1 MRDHA
6 TLSRRLAAGA
16 LAALLGPVLPAAWAE
31 PQHALAM
38 VGEPALPPGFA
49 HLPYVNP
56 DAPQG
61 GRVVT
66 AEVGTFDSLN
76 PYIVK
81 GTVPWEIPLL
91 ITETLMGRSLD
102 EPFTLYPLLAESVET
117 APDRSWVEFHLNP
130 EARFSDGTPVTVEDV
145 IWSYET
151 LGTQGQPRYLT
162 FWDQVASMEPVG
174 ERGVRIAFN
183 TPNRELALLAGLR
196 PILKKAQYEGL
207 DFAESG
213 GLDVIPITS
222 APYVIEEVDAGRSIT
237 LRRDPDYWGA
247 EIPFRVGT
255 QNLEEI
261 RIEFFADET
270 AAFEAFK
277 AGEITLTREV
287 NVAKWESE
295 YDFPL
300 VQEGAVTLSVI
311 PNELP
316 TGFTG
321 LAINTRNPHLADW
334 RVRDALLLA
343 FNFEFINEA
352 VTGGSQERITSYFS
366 NSDLAMGPG
375 PAEGR
380 VAELLEPYAD
390 DLPPGAMEGYELP
403 VGDGT
408 ERNRAGIAA
417 ASERLAEAGWTAG
430 SDGVL
435 RNAAGEPFSLE
446 ILLQN
451 GATEPASVVDI
462 YVEALRR
469 LGIQATVTS
478 VDAAQYKQRTDAY
491 DFDMTWFRR
500 AASLAPGNE
509 QTTYWGSALADE
521 PGGRNLIGIKSPAID
536 GTIRALL
543 SAETAEDYAA
553 AAQALDRVLAAG
565 RYVIPFYQPTEARIA
580 HASDLRYPERLPLM
594 GDAGGQG
601 WQPDVWWHEPQA
613 Q

>member
-1 MRDHA
+1 MRDHP
-6 TLSRRLAAGA
+6 TLRRRLATAV
-16 LAALLGPVLPAAWAE
+16 LATLVGTSAVAE
-31 PQHALAM
+31 PTHAIAM
-38 VGEPALPPGFA
+38 VGEPALPPDFA

-66 AEVGTFDSLN
+66 AEVGSFDSLN

-130 EARFSDGTPVTVEDV
+130 DARFSDGSPVTVEDV

-162 FWDQVASMEPVG
+162 FWSKVASMEPVG
-174 ERGVRIAFN
+174 ERGVRITFN
-183 TPNRELALLAGLR
+183 TPDRELAMLAGLR

-207 DFAESG
+207 DFAETG

-222 APYVIEEVDAGRSIT
+222 GPYVIEVVDAGRSIT

-255 QNLEEI
+255 QNLDEI

-287 NVAKWESE
+287 NLARWERD

-300 VQEGAVTLSVI
+300 VQSGDVTLSVI

-321 LAINTRNPHLADW
+321 LAMNTRSPQLADW

-343 FNFEFINEA
+343 FNYEFINQTI
-352 VTGGSQERITSYFS
+352 TGGTQERITSYFA
-366 NSDLAMGPG
+366 NSDLAMEPG

-380 VAELLEPYAD
+380 VAELLAPFAA
-390 DLPPGAMEGYELP
+390 DLPPGALEGYELP

-408 ERNRAGIAA
+408 ERNRRNIAA
-417 ASERLAEAGWTAG
+417 AAARLQEAGWTVG
-430 SDGVL
+430 EDGVL
-435 RNAAGEPFSLE
+435 RNAAGEPFALE

-451 GATEPASVVDI
+451 GANEPASVVDI
-462 YVEALRR
+462 YVESLRR
-469 LGIQATVTS
+469 LGVQAIVTS
-478 VDAAQYKQRTDAY
+478 VDPAQYKQRTDAY

-500 AASLAPGNE
+500 GSSLAPGNE
-509 QTTYWGSALADE
+509 QTVYWGSALADE
-521 PGGRNLIGIKSPAID
+521 PGGRNLMGLRSPAID
-536 GTIRALL
+536 GLIQALL
-543 SAETAEDYAA
+543 ASESAEDFTA
-553 AAQALDRVLAAG
+553 AAQALDRVLAAS
-565 RYVIPFYQPTEARIA
+565 RTVIPFYQPTEARIA
-580 HASDLRYPERLPLM
+580 HATALRYPERLPLM

-601 WQPDVWWHEPQA
+601 WQPDVWWHEPA
-613 Q
+613 TE